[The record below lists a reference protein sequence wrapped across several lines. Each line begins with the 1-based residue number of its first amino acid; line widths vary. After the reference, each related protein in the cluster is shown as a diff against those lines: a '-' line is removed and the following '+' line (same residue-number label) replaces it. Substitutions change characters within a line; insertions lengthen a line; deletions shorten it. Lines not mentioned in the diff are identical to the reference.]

1 MRKITLG
8 VAALVVMAMAIPAG
22 AGKADHFTAD
32 LNELND
38 SGVNGHAVL
47 WQMGDT
53 LRVNMTVNGLDPDLG
68 HAQHIHG
75 LAEGIAECPTMD
87 LAGDDGFLSL
97 AEGLPSYGPP
107 VLFLRDGA
115 DFPAPN
121 PGGVTTTRVTY
132 ATEGL
137 AGALGELDTRV
148 IVIHG
153 LDIDGNAVYEGI
165 EGPLPVA
172 CGVIVAQP

>member
-8 VAALVVMAMAIPAG
+8 VAALVVMALAIPAG
-22 AGKADHFTAD
+22 AGNADHFTAD

-47 WQMGDT
+47 WQMDDT

-75 LAEGIAECPTMD
+75 LDVGSAECPTEVLD
-87 LAGDDGFLSL
+87 GNGDGFVDLG
-97 AEGLPSYGPP
+97 EGLPAYGR
-107 VLFLRDGA
+107 VKLFLRDGEN
-115 DFPAPN
+115 FPAPN

-137 AGALGELDTRV
+137 ALGELDTRV

-153 LDIDGNAVYEGI
+153 LDIDGNGVYEGI
-165 EGPLPVA
+165 EGALPVA
-172 CGVIVAQP
+172 CGVIDAQP